1 MPDNLTT
8 FVEDM
13 EEISSRDKS
22 IQWKI
27 KGMASKITY
36 RLFTKYGN
44 KVYTKDDRKNFMEY
58 FQRTFSEPL
67 LESHLQHLLSRKTK
81 FVGSKCLNF
90 SMKFISAGTKI
101 PATMTKL
108 KPFIE
113 NILYEVVIPI
123 IMPTHRDVN
132 LFQDD
137 PIEYIRKQEDF
148 SETLYM
154 SRNTV
159 IDLLQ
164 YICDP
169 S

>member
-1 MPDNLTT
+1 
-8 FVEDM
+8 
-13 EEISSRDKS
+13 
-22 IQWKI
+22 
-27 KGMASKITY
+27 
-36 RLFTKYGN
+36 
-44 KVYTKDDRKNFMEY
+44 
-58 FQRTFSEPL
+58 
-67 LESHLQHLLSRKTK
+67 
-81 FVGSKCLNF
+81 
-90 SMKFISAGTKI
+90 
-101 PATMTKL
+101 
-108 KPFIE
+108 
-113 NILYEVVIPI
+113 
-123 IMPTHRDVN
+123 MPTHRDVN